1 MRPQSQR
8 PEPSFEH
15 LVNRHAKRVML
26 TSPVEH
32 DVIPCSGVTGASLGT
47 RARRLTPRLR
57 ATQPFAWSTEGYI
70 TPTHTQLR
78 ADITSHRYHPIRLAT
93 RSLFTNTRPQTQTQS
108 HMQGLLSKVQEKAQ
122 ASGLL
127 NRQGD
132 AQHPVEGH
140 HAAGTSPTAT
150 ATGGTTGKP
159 GLSAQL
165 GQLRL
170 VSSGC

>member
-1 MRPQSQR
+1 
-8 PEPSFEH
+8 
-15 LVNRHAKRVML
+15 ML

-32 DVIPCSGVTGASLGT
+32 DVIECSGVTGASLGQGQGDS
-47 RARRLTPRLR
+47 PRGSER
-57 ATQPFAWSTEGYI
+57 HSPCRVNQKVYI

-78 ADITSHRYHPIRLAT
+78 ANITSHASHRPHPT
-93 RSLFTNTRPQTQTQS
+93 SYSNRSLFTNTKPQTQP

-150 ATGGTTGKP
+150 AGTSSGTTGKP

-165 GQLRL
+165 GQLRS
-170 VSSGC
+170 VSSPI

>member
-1 MRPQSQR
+1 
-8 PEPSFEH
+8 
-15 LVNRHAKRVML
+15 V
-26 TSPVEH
+26 
-32 DVIPCSGVTGASLGT
+32 LG
-47 RARRLTPRLR
+47 RDRRELGDEDKGDSRLTPRLR